1 MSRHV
6 ILMTDSWLVK
16 LIPVT
21 MFFFL
26 FSHLGPRES
35 SGATRGLLPRIHAN
49 EALSLIEFVT
59 TTIKA
64 SGLEKPLSPQTA
76 ETFPLLIYVEIPL
89 ETRVNWAAR
98 AGKGHLA
105 AAMSHTLSNSVL
117 PAPRATGAA
126 GKVLFIG

>member
-1 MSRHV
+1 MSCHV
-6 ILMTDSWLVK
+6 IFTTDSWLVN

-21 MFFFL
+21 MFYFL
-26 FSHLGPRES
+26 FSHLGPRGS
-35 SGATRGLLPRIHAN
+35 SLLPHIHAN

-76 ETFPLLIYVEIPL
+76 ETFPFLIYVEIPL

-126 GKVLFIG
+126 EKVLFIG